1 MRFDGGCWRLP
12 QLGLSAMEDRRS
24 IDSSFADNLGEAMHL
39 TQQFFTIKMLG
50 LTSRAR
56 LHQILEDAAM
66 CRDLVLDVGCG
77 TGELLISLLLRGFD
91 VIGLDV
97 DIHQLENLNSALKQA
112 GENCQL
118 VAADVSKLPF
128 RQSSFGTLYCTE
140 VIDMLQDDNNALSEL
155 VRVLQRDGI
164 CTMSVP
170 NENYPIIYDPLN
182 RLLDRM
188 GIAHLQLGIW
198 SPEVKKLYESSVL
211 LSRLRCLGLK
221 PFRLNYIGKWLVPLL
236 ENYLSLLFYYR
247 VLAPKYRKKA
257 GLQTYQ
263 TGSMIFD
270 GFSKFLELVIRLDMV
285 PSIPGTHFVIS
296 ARKTRISPS
305 YKLTGG

>member
-1 MRFDGGCWRLP
+1 MP

-39 TQQFFTIKMLG
+39 TRPFFTIKMLG

-56 LHQILEDAAM
+56 LHQILEDAAV

-77 TGELLISLLLRGFD
+77 TGELLFSLLLRGFD

-97 DIHQLENLNSALKQA
+97 DIHQLESLNSALKQA
-112 GENCQL
+112 GQNCQL

-128 RQSSFGTLYCTE
+128 RESSFETSYCAE
-140 VIDMLQDDNNALSEL
+140 VIDMLHDDNDALSEL
-155 VRVLQRDGI
+155 ARVLQRDGI

-188 GIAHLQLGIW
+188 GMAHLQLGIW
-198 SPEVKKLYESSVL
+198 SPEVKRLYESSVL
-211 LSRLRCLGLK
+211 LYRLRCLGLN

-236 ENYLSLLFYYR
+236 ENYLSLQFYYR
-247 VLAPKYRKKA
+247 VLAPKSRRKAAFKM
-257 GLQTYQ
+257 YQ
-263 TGSMIFD
+263 TGSIMFA
-270 GFSKFLELVIRLDMV
+270 GFSKFLELAIRLDMIPNV
-285 PSIPGTHFVIS
+285 PGTHFVIS
-296 ARKTRISPS
+296 ARKMRISPS
-305 YKLTGG
+305 HKLTDRSG

>member
-1 MRFDGGCWRLP
+1 M
-12 QLGLSAMEDRRS
+12 
-24 IDSSFADNLGEAMHL
+24 

-56 LHQILEDAAM
+56 LRQILEDTTM
-66 CRDLVLDVGCG
+66 SRDVVLDVGCG

-112 GENCQL
+112 GESCQL

-128 RQSSFGTLYCTE
+128 RESSFGTLYCTE
-140 VIDMLQDDNNALSEL
+140 VIDMLHDDDDALSEL
-155 VRVLQRDGI
+155 ARVLQPDGI
-164 CTMSVP
+164 CTISVP

-188 GIAHLQLGIW
+188 GMAHFQLGIW
-198 SPEVKKLYESSVL
+198 SPEVKQLYASSVL
-211 LSRLRCLGLK
+211 VHRLRCLGLN
-221 PFRLNYIGKWLVPLL
+221 PFRLNYIGKWLVPVL

-247 VLAPKYRKKA
+247 VLAPKSRRKAAFKM
-257 GLQTYQ
+257 YQ
-263 TGSMIFD
+263 TGSMMFA
-270 GFSKFLELVIRLDMV
+270 GLSKFLELVIRLDMV

-296 ARKTRISPS
+296 ARKTRILPS
-305 YKLTGG
+305 YKLTDG